1 MWELEHGESWAAKN
15 WCFQTVV
22 LEKTLESPLD
32 YKIKLVNPNG
42 NQPWIFI
49 GRSDAEAEAPAF
61 WPPDSKSRL
70 IGKDTDA
77 GKDWSKRRRGQQRVR
92 WLDSITNSMDINLS
106 ELWEIVEDRGVW
118 HAVVHEVTSSWT
130 RLSNWTTATED
141 IFCEKASKKRDFS
154 IHVSRFFPFG
164 QSMKWE
170 ILMVGANPLVHVFQL
185 R

>member
-1 MWELEHGESWAAKN
+1 MGELDHGESWAPKN
-15 WCFQTVV
+15 WCFQIVV

-49 GRSDAEAEAPAF
+49 GRSDAEAEAPTF

-77 GKDWSKRRRGQQRVR
+77 GKHWSKRKRGQQRVR

-106 ELWEIVEDRGVW
+106 ELREIVEDRGVW
-118 HAVVHEVTSSWT
+118 RAVVHGTAKSQT
-130 RLSNWTTATED
+130 QLNNWTIIITNYQK
-141 IFCEKASKKRDFS
+141 EKLRKHPIYNCIKNNKIPRNQYNQR
-154 IHVSRFFPFG
+154 SRR
-164 QSMKWE
+164 
-170 ILMVGANPLVHVFQL
+170 VVFWKP
-185 R
+185 